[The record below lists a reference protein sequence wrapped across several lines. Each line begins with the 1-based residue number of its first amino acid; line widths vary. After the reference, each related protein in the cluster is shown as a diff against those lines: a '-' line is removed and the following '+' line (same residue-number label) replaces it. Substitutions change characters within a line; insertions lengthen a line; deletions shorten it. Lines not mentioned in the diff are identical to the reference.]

1 MVYEETFRNES
12 MKGLKIF
19 RKLFPE
25 DLKIFRNFS
34 KKGLKTFM
42 SLFIKG
48 RWAEVFYSGRPVRK
62 VVLEGEGGFV
72 RSEDR

>member
-19 RKLFPE
+19 RNLFPE

-42 SLFIKG
+42 SLFIKN
-48 RWAEVFYSGRPVRK
+48 RWTEVYYSGRTVRK
-62 VVLEGEGGFV
+62 SIWRGRGVCSIRE
-72 RSEDR
+72 